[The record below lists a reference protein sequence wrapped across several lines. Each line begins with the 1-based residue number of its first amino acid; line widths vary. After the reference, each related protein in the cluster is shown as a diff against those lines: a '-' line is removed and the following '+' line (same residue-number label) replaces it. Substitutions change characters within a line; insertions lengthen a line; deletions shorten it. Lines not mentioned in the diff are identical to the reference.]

1 MTHLSLPVAT
11 YQTTTDMTVQTTL
24 YLAITSQALTTSS
37 LGFTRPS
44 NLARPAIALSV
55 IWLTWLFNQAIHDAL
70 QSRLHVALLSTGM
83 WIQCLKTL
91 DDLCL
96 TKLSFDE
103 EAKKST
109 TMSSSRLYFGISN
122 LWNMRG
128 VGTSK
133 VISQIPFWSYSPGR
147 LSSVPSRGQE
157 MIRHVRNATISYL
170 ILDIFACQPPPDLE
184 NMMSPQN
191 ELLLSRM
198 GQIGAEEAIFRLFAV
213 FGFWLNTFCVIHL
226 VNSIFCLSY
235 LILGL
240 YPVEMLPPIWGRLS
254 EAYTIRRFWG
264 NFWHQTLRRHLTS
277 ISDFLTHRILHM
289 PRGSVIARYCKL
301 SISFFISGALHYPAD
316 RALGI
321 SVQES
326 NTIPYF
332 VITALAIMFEDSV
345 QHISKGWGGKRRQYL
360 GYFWVVLYMYW
371 MTPSWGYPAAR
382 VVRPQD
388 QLVSFSL
395 IKHIM
400 P

>member
-1 MTHLSLPVAT
+1 MTA
-11 YQTTTDMTVQTTL
+11 QTAL
-24 YLAITSQALTTSS
+24 YLAVTSQALTAFA
-37 LGFTRPS
+37 LGYIRPS
-44 NLARPAIALSV
+44 NLARPAIAFSV
-55 IWLTWLFNQAIHDAL
+55 AWLTWLFNQAIHDAL

-109 TMSSSRLYFGISN
+109 TMSSSRLHFGVSN

-133 VISQIPFWSYSPGR
+133 AISQISCWSHSPGR

-157 MIRHVRNATISYL
+157 MVRHVRNATISYL
-170 ILDIFACQPPPDLE
+170 ILDVCACQPPPDLE
-184 NMMSPQN
+184 NMMSPRN
-191 ELLLSRM
+191 EPLLSRL
-198 GQIGAEEAIFRLFAV
+198 GRIDAEEAIFRFFVV

-226 VNSIFCLSY
+226 VNSIFCLLY
-235 LILGL
+235 LILDL
-240 YPVEMLPPIWGRLS
+240 YPAKMLPPIWGRLS
-254 EAYTIRRFWG
+254 ETYTIRRFWG

-277 ISDFLTHRILHM
+277 ISDFLVHRMLHM

-301 SISFFISGALHYPAD
+301 FISFFISGALHYPAD

-326 NTIPYF
+326 NAIPYF
-332 VITALAIMFEDSV
+332 VITALAIMCEDGV
-345 QHISKGWGGKRRQYL
+345 QHIAKGWGGKRRQYL
-360 GYFWVVLYMYW
+360 GYFWVAFYMYW

-395 IKHIM
+395 IRHVM

>member
-1 MTHLSLPVAT
+1 MTA
-11 YQTTTDMTVQTTL
+11 QTAL
-24 YLAITSQALTTSS
+24 YLAATSQALAAFA
-37 LGFTRPS
+37 LGYTRPS

-55 IWLTWLFNQAIHDAL
+55 AWLTWLFNQAIHDAL
-70 QSRLHVALLSTGM
+70 HSRLHVALLSTGM

-103 EAKKST
+103 EAKKSI
-109 TMSSSRLYFGISN
+109 SSSRLRFGVSN

-133 VISQIPFWSYSPGR
+133 VISQIPCWPHSPGR

-157 MIRHVRNATISYL
+157 MLRHVRNATVSYL

-184 NMMSPQN
+184 NMMSPRN
-191 ELLLSRM
+191 ELLLSRL
-198 GQIGAEEAIFRLFAV
+198 GEIRSEEAIFRLFAV

-277 ISDFLTHRILHM
+277 ISDFLAHRILHV

-301 SISFFISGALHYPAD
+301 LISFFISGALHYPAD

-326 NTIPYF
+326 DAIPYF
-332 VITALAIMFEDSV
+332 VITALAIMCEDGV
-345 QHISKGWGGKRRQYL
+345 QHISEGWGSKRRKYL
-360 GYFWVVLYMYW
+360 GYLWVAMYMYC

-395 IKHIM
+395 IRHIM

>member
-1 MTHLSLPVAT
+1 MTA
-11 YQTTTDMTVQTTL
+11 QTAL
-24 YLAITSQALTTSS
+24 YLATISQALTACA

-44 NLARPAIALSV
+44 NFARPAIALSV
-55 IWLTWLFNQAIHDAL
+55 TWLTWLFNQAIHDAL

-83 WIQCLKTL
+83 WIQCLKTF

-109 TMSSSRLYFGISN
+109 PMSSSRLHFGVSN

-133 VISQIPFWSYSPGR
+133 VICQIPCWSHSPAR
-147 LSSVPSRGQE
+147 SSSVPSRSQE
-157 MIRHVRNATISYL
+157 MLRHVRNAAISYL
-170 ILDIFACQPPPDLE
+170 ILDVFVCQPPPDLE
-184 NMMSPQN
+184 NMMSPRN
-191 ELLLSRM
+191 ELLFSRL
-198 GQIGAEEAIFRLFAV
+198 GEISADEGIFRLFAV
-213 FGFWLNTFCVIHL
+213 FGFWLNTFCVIYL

-235 LILGL
+235 LVLGL

-254 EAYTIRRFWG
+254 KAYTIRRFWG

-277 ISDFLTHRILHM
+277 ISDFLVHRILYM
-289 PRGSVIARYCKL
+289 PRGSVISRYCKL
-301 SISFFISGALHYPAD
+301 FISFFISGALHYPAD

-326 NTIPYF
+326 NAIPYF
-332 VITALAIMFEDSV
+332 VITAFAIMCEDCV

-360 GYFWVVLYMYW
+360 GYFWVALYMYW

-388 QLVSFSL
+388 QLVPYSI
-395 IKHIM
+395 IKQLKY
-400 P
+400 

>member
-1 MTHLSLPVAT
+1 
-11 YQTTTDMTVQTTL
+11 MTVQSAL
-24 YLAITSQALTTSS
+24 NLAATSQALTAFG
-37 LGFTRPS
+37 LGYTRPS
-44 NLARPAIALSV
+44 NLARWAIALSV
-55 IWLTWLFNQAIHDAL
+55 AWLTWLFNQAIHDAL

-83 WIQCLKTL
+83 WIQCLKTF

-103 EAKKST
+103 ETKKSSST
-109 TMSSSRLYFGISN
+109 SSSRLHFGVSN

-133 VISQIPFWSYSPGR
+133 VISQIPCWSHSPGR

-157 MIRHVRNATISYL
+157 MLRHIRNATISYL
-170 ILDIFACQPPPDLE
+170 VLDVFACQPPPDLE
-184 NMMSPQN
+184 NMMSPRN
-191 ELLLSRM
+191 ELLLSRLRE
-198 GQIGAEEAIFRLFAV
+198 IGAGEAIFRFFAV

-240 YPVEMLPPIWGRLS
+240 YPVEMLPPIWGQLS

-277 ISDFLTHRILHM
+277 ISDFLVHRILHM
-289 PRGSVIARYCKL
+289 LRGSLVARYCKL
-301 SISFFISGALHYPAD
+301 FISFFISGALHYPAD

-326 NTIPYF
+326 NAIPYF
-332 VITALAIMFEDSV
+332 VITAFAIMCEDSV
-345 QHISKGWGGKRRQYL
+345 QHISKGWGSKRRRYL
-360 GYFWVVLYMYW
+360 GYFWVALYMYW

-388 QLVSFSL
+388 QLVSYSVIRQL
-395 IKHIM
+395 KS
-400 P
+400 